1 MNFIGVFVAGCDSYE
16 NVMINGSGDVNTM
29 MGSLNGAVTTHPLIL
44 IISGV
49 IMVLTLWF
57 SKKSQTVADTEINLA
72 RQDAGAERFGSTSV
86 SRAMVRCALNCNK
99 TYEKIYAETH
109 STFRCQSVRA
119 GLRAGGSQ

>member
-1 MNFIGVFVAGCDSYE
+1 
-16 NVMINGSGDVNTM
+16 M

-72 RQDAGAERFGSTSV
+72 RQDAGAEQFGSTSV

-99 TYEKIYAETH
+99 LTKNIRRNAFNV
-109 STFRCQSVRA
+109 SLPV
-119 GLRAGGSQ
+119 GSCRFTCRREPIKLLLT